1 MILYL
6 YKLGTNTPALT
17 IKNARSYT
25 ADSVTD
31 EDGAAYR
38 PLAEGYELSGKAD
51 CSETLRADYRAA
63 HPHRRPGWRSWRR
76 WWRRCCSEVRA
87 YEYGCGAA
95 VPCGTAESGAGRGFI
110 SSPCS
115 RM

>member
-31 EDGAAYR
+31 EDGAVYR
-38 PLAEGYELSGKAD
+38 PLEEDCELSSVPE
-51 CSETLRADYRAA
+51 CTETLRADWRKRCPSQETRREELETLVAA
-63 HPHRRPGWRSWRR
+63 LLFGG
-76 WWRRCCSEVRA
+76 EGV
-87 YEYGCGAA
+87 
-95 VPCGTAESGAGRGFI
+95 
-110 SSPCS
+110 
-115 RM
+115 

>member
-17 IKNARSYT
+17 IKNAWSYT

-31 EDGAAYR
+31 EDGAVYR

-51 CSETLRADYRAA
+51 CSETLRRLPRGASHTGDPAGGA
-63 HPHRRPGWRSWRR
+63 GD
-76 WWRRCCSEVRA
+76 A
-87 YEYGCGAA
+87 GGGAA
-95 VPCGTAESGAGRGFI
+95 VR
-110 SSPCS
+110 
-115 RM
+115 R

>member
-31 EDGAAYR
+31 DT
-38 PLAEGYELSGKAD
+38 PFNW
-51 CSETLRADYRAA
+51 T
-63 HPHRRPGWRSWRR
+63 
-76 WWRRCCSEVRA
+76 V
-87 YEYGCGAA
+87 
-95 VPCGTAESGAGRGFI
+95 VMPCVL
-110 SSPCS
+110 
-115 RM
+115 